1 MTEAVDPDP
10 ADPAAAPEGTT
21 LGGRPEPADG
31 DPTAGGKRGDVGTTE
46 SIAADEPDDGSSFP
60 VGGGRVEEESN
71 ASPVADPGPDGT
83 S

>member
-10 ADPAAAPEGTT
+10 VDPAAVPEGTT
-21 LGGRPEPADG
+21 LGGRREPADG
-31 DPTAGGKRGDVGTTE
+31 DPTAGGKRGDIGTTG
-46 SIAADEPDDGSSFP
+46 SIAADEPDDGSTYP